1 MGDQIIT
8 CFCSRVVRQRAFNSY
23 NVGSNPTGSTKFMN
37 QQQILYDE
45 IFKKFKNGESLKE
58 YSINVIFKALK
69 SNGLQIVVVED
80 QNGNQLMFNYVP
92 LMNNFFRIL
101 I

>member
-1 MGDQIIT
+1 MPQK
-8 CFCSRVVRQRAFNSY
+8 
-23 NVGSNPTGSTKFMN
+23 TGSSLLNYFGEVATTSGLTKFMN

-92 LMNNFFRIL
+92 LMNNFFRVL